1 MTLLCET
8 GISER
13 ERMEMFLDLYGNSLI
28 RDKTADYLQNVTPEL
43 IKLVTEDEKGKS
55 VVKELFNFETLKF
68 KERDDLE
75 EIFSSYL
82 KNHIFDIEKLRDH
95 RLRGHFKDRYDFRRN
110 LVDWDYSFC
119 IKEYAK
125 YINLREYRDWRLTGI
140 AFETRLATGTI
151 PNRTLGSYIEGK
163 SVSILF

>member
-55 VVKELFNFETLKF
+55 VVK
-68 KERDDLE
+68 
-75 EIFSSYL
+75 
-82 KNHIFDIEKLRDH
+82 
-95 RLRGHFKDRYDFRRN
+95 
-110 LVDWDYSFC
+110 
-119 IKEYAK
+119 
-125 YINLREYRDWRLTGI
+125 
-140 AFETRLATGTI
+140 
-151 PNRTLGSYIEGK
+151 
-163 SVSILF
+163 